1 MIDQIFA
8 TASESVKSLTID
20 KSSMAVATAAED
32 EIADVEE
39 VVMVKSNQT
48 EPVDM
53 STLIEDPTQPSAT
66 YIPLANVGD
75 FAIVAIAGAEYTTVV
90 NGGGVFT
97 LSSNIGGVIGTFNSN
112 DIYQVND
119 VNKIIFGSQIIST
132 APVLPDPPTLTIST
146 GQVSNGGTTDVSYID
161 LSFVFSTTV
170 EISLNIIEPLNANT
184 SIISRTIE
192 SIDSDNITYR

>member
-1 MIDQIFA
+1 
-8 TASESVKSLTID
+8 
-20 KSSMAVATAAED
+20 
-32 EIADVEE
+32 
-39 VVMVKSNQT
+39 MVKSNQT

-90 NGGGVFT
+90 NGDGVFT

-170 EISLNIIEPLNANT
+170 EISLNSIEPLNANT

-192 SIDSDNITYR
+192 SIDSGNSYISVTAAPVDASANNTIGVFVDVSAFYDTNNTFNDVQYTY